1 MKKVLSIALLS
12 TMVLTG
18 VLASGN
24 TTAQAAVTNGNKATV
39 EKGDTYK
46 SIAEANGISISA
58 LEQANGREV
67 GGFDLIFPGET
78 VTLPGATNTATTN
91 NTNTT
96 QQQNTASQTQQDT
109 QQQNTAS
116 QTQQSTAQTDTASQA
131 QQNVTNSTAN
141 TQATTNNDAAST
153 QTASANTAA
162 NTNNTNTQQASTTDT
177 SSSQQA
183 TSSTTGTSQGTFK
196 ISFYDPAVLGSN
208 MGYSGVA
215 ANLSV
220 FPKGTQLKI
229 TLSDGTVLY
238 RTVNDTGTFAN
249 SNSQQLDVAMPSS
262 QIPSY
267 GVTTASVEVLS

>member
-1 MKKVLSIALLS
+1 MKKVLSIALVSAMALS
-12 TMVLTG
+12 G
-18 VLASGN
+18 ILASTSN
-24 TTAQAAVTNGNKATV
+24 TVQAAVNNGDNTVTV

-78 VTLPGATNTATTN
+78 ITLPGATTTTDTTDTTN

-96 QQQNTASQTQQDT
+96 TDTSAQATDASQ
-109 QQQNTAS
+109 
-116 QTQQSTAQTDTASQA
+116 QTQTATTQAATDTTS
-131 QQNVTNSTAN
+131 
-141 TQATTNNDAAST
+141 QATT
-153 QTASANTAA
+153 QT
-162 NTNNTNTQQASTTDT
+162 T
-177 SSSQQA
+177 S
-183 TSSTTGTSQGTFK
+183 TSQGTFK
-196 ISFYDPAVLGSN
+196 ISFYDPSVLGSN

-229 TLSDGTVLY
+229 TLADGTVLY

-262 QIPSY
+262 SIPSY

>member
-1 MKKVLSIALLS
+1 MKKVLSIALVS
-12 TMVLTG
+12 AMALTG
-18 VLASGN
+18 VLASTN
-24 TTAQAAVTNGNKATV
+24 TAQAAVTNGNKVTV
-39 EKGDTYK
+39 EKGDSYK

-78 VTLPGATNTATTN
+78 ITLPGATNTTANTTTNTSADTQAATTAASTDTTTD
-91 NTNTT
+91 NT
-96 QQQNTASQTQQDT
+96 QTQQT
-109 QQQNTAS
+109 
-116 QTQQSTAQTDTASQA
+116 TDTTS
-131 QQNVTNSTAN
+131 
-141 TQATTNNDAAST
+141 QATTQST
-153 QTASANTAA
+153 
-162 NTNNTNTQQASTTDT
+162 
-177 SSSQQA
+177 
-183 TSSTTGTSQGTFK
+183 STTGTSQGTFK

-262 QIPSY
+262 SIPSY

>member
-96 QQQNTASQTQQDT
+96 QQQNTASQTQQNTASQTQQDT

-141 TQATTNNDAAST
+141 T
-153 QTASANTAA
+153 
-162 NTNNTNTQQASTTDT
+162 
-177 SSSQQA
+177 QA

>member
-1 MKKVLSIALLS
+1 MKKVLSIALVS
-12 TMVLTG
+12 AMALTG
-18 VLASGN
+18 ILASTN
-24 TTAQAAVTNGNKATV
+24 TAQAAVTNGNTVTV
-39 EKGDTYK
+39 EKGDSYK

-78 VTLPGATNTATTN
+78 VTLPGATTT

-96 QQQNTASQTQQDT
+96 TDTSADTQAAATTDTTATSADTTSANTQTQQT
-109 QQQNTAS
+109 
-116 QTQQSTAQTDTASQA
+116 TDTTS
-131 QQNVTNSTAN
+131 
-141 TQATTNNDAAST
+141 QATTQST
-153 QTASANTAA
+153 
-162 NTNNTNTQQASTTDT
+162 
-177 SSSQQA
+177 
-183 TSSTTGTSQGTFK
+183 STTGTSQGTFK
-196 ISFYDPAVLGSN
+196 ISFYDPSVLGSN

-229 TLSDGTVLY
+229 TLADGTVLY

-262 QIPSY
+262 SIPSY

>member
-1 MKKVLSIALLS
+1 MKKVLSIALVS
-12 TMVLTG
+12 AMALTG
-18 VLASGN
+18 VLASTN
-24 TTAQAAVTNGNKATV
+24 TAQAAVTNGNKVTV
-39 EKGDTYK
+39 EKGDSYK

-78 VTLPGATNTATTN
+78 ITLPGATTTTA
-91 NTNTT
+91 NTT
-96 QQQNTASQTQQDT
+96 TDTSADTQASTTAASTDTTTDNTQTQQT
-109 QQQNTAS
+109 
-116 QTQQSTAQTDTASQA
+116 TDTTSQA
-131 QQNVTNSTAN
+131 T
-141 TQATTNNDAAST
+141 TQATTQST
-153 QTASANTAA
+153 
-162 NTNNTNTQQASTTDT
+162 
-177 SSSQQA
+177 
-183 TSSTTGTSQGTFK
+183 STTGTSQGTFK

-262 QIPSY
+262 SIPSY

>member
-1 MKKVLSIALLS
+1 MKKVLSIALVSAMALS
-12 TMVLTG
+12 G
-18 VLASGN
+18 ILASTSN
-24 TTAQAAVTNGNKATV
+24 TVQAAVNNGDNTVTV

-78 VTLPGATNTATTN
+78 ITLPGATTTTDTTATTN
-91 NTNTT
+91 TNTDTTTDTSAQATDASQQTQAQSQTATTQAATDTTSQSTDTNTT
-96 QQQNTASQTQQDT
+96 Q
-109 QQQNTAS
+109 
-116 QTQQSTAQTDTASQA
+116 ST
-131 QQNVTNSTAN
+131 
-141 TQATTNNDAAST
+141 
-153 QTASANTAA
+153 
-162 NTNNTNTQQASTTDT
+162 
-177 SSSQQA
+177 
-183 TSSTTGTSQGTFK
+183 STTGTSQGTFK
-196 ISFYDPAVLGSN
+196 ISFYDPSVLGSN

-229 TLSDGTVLY
+229 TLADGTVLY

-262 QIPSY
+262 SIPSY

>member
-1 MKKVLSIALLS
+1 MKKVLSIALVSAMALS
-12 TMVLTG
+12 G
-18 VLASGN
+18 ILASTSN
-24 TTAQAAVTNGNKATV
+24 TVQAAVNNGDNTVTV

-78 VTLPGATNTATTN
+78 ITLPGATTTTDTTDTTN

-96 QQQNTASQTQQDT
+96 
-109 QQQNTAS
+109 
-116 QTQQSTAQTDTASQA
+116 
-131 QQNVTNSTAN
+131 
-141 TQATTNNDAAST
+141 
-153 QTASANTAA
+153 
-162 NTNNTNTQQASTTDT
+162 TDT
-177 SSSQQA
+177 SSQATDASQQTQSQTA
-183 TSSTTGTSQGTFK
+183 TTQAATDTTSQATTQTTSTSQGTFK
-196 ISFYDPAVLGSN
+196 ISFYDPSVLGSN

-229 TLSDGTVLY
+229 TLADGTVLY

-262 QIPSY
+262 SIPSY

>member
-1 MKKVLSIALLS
+1 MKKVLSIALVSAMALS
-12 TMVLTG
+12 G
-18 VLASGN
+18 ILASTSN
-24 TTAQAAVTNGNKATV
+24 TVQAAVNNGDNTVTV

-78 VTLPGATNTATTN
+78 ITLPGATTTTDTTATTN

-96 QQQNTASQTQQDT
+96 
-109 QQQNTAS
+109 
-116 QTQQSTAQTDTASQA
+116 
-131 QQNVTNSTAN
+131 
-141 TQATTNNDAAST
+141 
-153 QTASANTAA
+153 
-162 NTNNTNTQQASTTDT
+162 TDT
-177 SSSQQA
+177 SSQATDASQQTQSQA
-183 TSSTTGTSQGTFK
+183 TTTQAATDTTSQATTQTTSTSQGTFK
-196 ISFYDPAVLGSN
+196 ISFYDPSVLGSN

-229 TLSDGTVLY
+229 TLADGTVLY

-262 QIPSY
+262 SIPSY

>member
-1 MKKVLSIALLS
+1 MKKVLSIALVSAMALS
-12 TMVLTG
+12 G
-18 VLASGN
+18 ILASTSN
-24 TTAQAAVTNGNKATV
+24 TVQAAVNNGDNTVTV

-78 VTLPGATNTATTN
+78 ITLPGATTTTDT
-91 NTNTT
+91 TNTT
-96 QQQNTASQTQQDT
+96 TDTSAQATDASQ
-109 QQQNTAS
+109 
-116 QTQQSTAQTDTASQA
+116 QTQTQSQ
-131 QQNVTNSTAN
+131 TAN
-141 TQATTNNDAAST
+141 TQAATDTTSQST
-153 QTASANTAA
+153 
-162 NTNNTNTQQASTTDT
+162 STT
-177 SSSQQA
+177 S
-183 TSSTTGTSQGTFK
+183 TSQGTFK

-229 TLSDGTVLY
+229 TLADGTVLY

-262 QIPSY
+262 SIPSY

>member
-1 MKKVLSIALLS
+1 MKKVLSIALVSAMALS
-12 TMVLTG
+12 G
-18 VLASGN
+18 ILASTSN
-24 TTAQAAVTNGNKATV
+24 TVQAAVNNGDNTVTV

-78 VTLPGATNTATTN
+78 ITLPGATTTTDTTDTTN

-96 QQQNTASQTQQDT
+96 TDTTSQATDASQQTQ
-109 QQQNTAS
+109 S
-116 QTQQSTAQTDTASQA
+116 QTATTQSATDTTS
-131 QQNVTNSTAN
+131 
-141 TQATTNNDAAST
+141 QATT
-153 QTASANTAA
+153 QT
-162 NTNNTNTQQASTTDT
+162 T
-177 SSSQQA
+177 S
-183 TSSTTGTSQGTFK
+183 TSQGTFK
-196 ISFYDPAVLGSN
+196 ISFYDPSVLGSN

-229 TLSDGTVLY
+229 TLADGTVLY

-262 QIPSY
+262 SIPSY

>member
-1 MKKVLSIALLS
+1 MKKVLSIALVS
-12 TMVLTG
+12 AMALTG
-18 VLASGN
+18 ILASTN
-24 TTAQAAVTNGNKATV
+24 TAQAAVTNGNTVTV
-39 EKGDTYK
+39 EKGDSYK

-78 VTLPGATNTATTN
+78 ITLPGVTTTNT
-91 NTNTT
+91 
-96 QQQNTASQTQQDT
+96 
-109 QQQNTAS
+109 
-116 QTQQSTAQTDTASQA
+116 
-131 QQNVTNSTAN
+131 
-141 TQATTNNDAAST
+141 
-153 QTASANTAA
+153 
-162 NTNNTNTQQASTTDT
+162 TTDT
-177 SSSQQA
+177 SADTQAATTTVSTDTSANTQTQQTTDTTSQA
-183 TSSTTGTSQGTFK
+183 TTQSTSTTGTSQGTFK
-196 ISFYDPAVLGSN
+196 ISFYDPSVLGSN

-262 QIPSY
+262 SIPSY

>member
-1 MKKVLSIALLS
+1 MKKVLSIALVSAMALS
-12 TMVLTG
+12 G
-18 VLASGN
+18 ILASTSN
-24 TTAQAAVTNGNKATV
+24 TVQAAVNNGDNTVTV

-78 VTLPGATNTATTN
+78 ITLPGATTTTDTTATTN
-91 NTNTT
+91 TNT
-96 QQQNTASQTQQDT
+96 DT
-109 QQQNTAS
+109 
-116 QTQQSTAQTDTASQA
+116 
-131 QQNVTNSTAN
+131 
-141 TQATTNNDAAST
+141 
-153 QTASANTAA
+153 
-162 NTNNTNTQQASTTDT
+162 TTDT
-177 SSSQQA
+177 SAQATDASQQTQTQTA
-183 TSSTTGTSQGTFK
+183 TTQAATDTTSQSTDTNTNSTQSTSTTGTSQGTFK
-196 ISFYDPAVLGSN
+196 ISFYDPSVLGSN

-229 TLSDGTVLY
+229 TLADGTVLY

-262 QIPSY
+262 SIPSY

>member
-1 MKKVLSIALLS
+1 MKKVLSIALVSAMALS
-12 TMVLTG
+12 G
-18 VLASGN
+18 ILASTSN
-24 TTAQAAVTNGNKATV
+24 TVQAAVNNGDNTVTV

-78 VTLPGATNTATTN
+78 ITLPGATTTTDTTATTN
-91 NTNTT
+91 TDTDTTTDTSAQATDASQQTQSQTATTQAATDTTSQSTDTNTNTT
-96 QQQNTASQTQQDT
+96 Q
-109 QQQNTAS
+109 
-116 QTQQSTAQTDTASQA
+116 ST
-131 QQNVTNSTAN
+131 
-141 TQATTNNDAAST
+141 
-153 QTASANTAA
+153 
-162 NTNNTNTQQASTTDT
+162 
-177 SSSQQA
+177 
-183 TSSTTGTSQGTFK
+183 STTGTSQGTFK
-196 ISFYDPAVLGSN
+196 ISFYDPSVLGSN

-229 TLSDGTVLY
+229 TLADGTVLY

-262 QIPSY
+262 SIPSY

>member
-1 MKKVLSIALLS
+1 V
-12 TMVLTG
+12 
-18 VLASGN
+18 
-24 TTAQAAVTNGNKATV
+24 TV

-78 VTLPGATNTATTN
+78 ITLPGATTTTDTTATTN
-91 NTNTT
+91 
-96 QQQNTASQTQQDT
+96 
-109 QQQNTAS
+109 
-116 QTQQSTAQTDTASQA
+116 TDTD
-131 QQNVTNSTAN
+131 T
-141 TQATTNNDAAST
+141 
-153 QTASANTAA
+153 
-162 NTNNTNTQQASTTDT
+162 TTDT
-177 SSSQQA
+177 SAQATDASQQTQSQTA
-183 TSSTTGTSQGTFK
+183 TTQAATDTTSQSTDTNTNSTQSTSTTGTSQGTFK
-196 ISFYDPAVLGSN
+196 ISFYDPSVLGSN

-229 TLSDGTVLY
+229 TLADGTVLY

-262 QIPSY
+262 SIPSY

>member
-1 MKKVLSIALLS
+1 MKKVLSIALVS
-12 TMVLTG
+12 AMALTG
-18 VLASGN
+18 VLASTN
-24 TTAQAAVTNGNKATV
+24 TAQAAVTNGNKVTV
-39 EKGDTYK
+39 EKGDSYK

-78 VTLPGATNTATTN
+78 ITLPGATNTTANTTTNTSADTQAATTAASTDTTTD
-91 NTNTT
+91 NT
-96 QQQNTASQTQQDT
+96 QTQQ
-109 QQQNTAS
+109 
-116 QTQQSTAQTDTASQA
+116 
-131 QQNVTNSTAN
+131 
-141 TQATTNNDAAST
+141 
-153 QTASANTAA
+153 
-162 NTNNTNTQQASTTDT
+162 TTDT
-177 SSSQQA
+177 TSQA
-183 TSSTTGTSQGTFK
+183 TSTTGTSQGTFK

-262 QIPSY
+262 SIPSY